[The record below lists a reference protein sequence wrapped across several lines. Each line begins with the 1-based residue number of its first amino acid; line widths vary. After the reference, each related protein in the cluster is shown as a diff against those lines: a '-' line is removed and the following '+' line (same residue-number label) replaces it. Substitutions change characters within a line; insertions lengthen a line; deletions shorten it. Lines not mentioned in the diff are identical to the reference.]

1 MNKGKKKFQ
10 EVGTKC
16 KMSGSVEKKSGTRT
30 TTAILGQRMWARQT
44 VEDRAEKKSGAW
56 PEAASMMGGS
66 PLKIHILLIALWH
79 SQDTHSFLYFEVG

>member
-1 MNKGKKKFQ
+1 MQN
-10 EVGTKC
+10 VRKC
-16 KMSGSVEKKSGTRT
+16 GKKSGTRT

-44 VEDRAEKKSGAW
+44 VEDRAERKSGAW
-56 PEAASMMGGS
+56 PEAASVMGGS